1 MISVYCDGQDGLE
14 ATDGFP
20 PGSWIHVEA
29 PDAAEIERL
38 HTELGIPRGFLAA
51 ALDPRE
57 VARTDSR
64 HGFHL
69 IIVRAPYDFGE
80 RERTPYR
87 TVPLAIITGAEQFIT
102 LCRRPI
108 DFVHDLNY
116 DYDEAELHTRRAN
129 RMILAILGVVGHW
142 FLHYLEQLDQRMN
155 DVEDRLVSS
164 IENSEM
170 LELLRYEK
178 ALIYMKTGLEWN
190 DQMVGHLQEQ
200 PHFDWTEEDRQLLRD
215 VQIEY
220 RQAFYMAATTQQVLG
235 EMTDAFASLISNN
248 LNVVMK
254 FLAAITIVLTI
265 PALITSIYGMNI
277 NLPGESNGVVFFLV
291 LALSAAVAAAVAW
304 WFRRQGWLSFHVRAD
319 AGPFSKG
326 DVRDDN
332 GGAPHP

>member
-1 MISVYCDGQDGLE
+1 MISVYRDGDDGLQ

-20 PGSWIHVEA
+20 PGSWIHVEE
-29 PDAAEIERL
+29 PGEEEIERL
-38 HTELGIPRGFLAA
+38 HAELGVPRTFLAA

-57 VARTDSR
+57 VARTDTQR
-64 HGFHL
+64 DFHL

-80 RERTPYR
+80 SERAPYR
-87 TVPLAIITGAEQFIT
+87 TVPLAMISGAEHFIT
-102 LCRRPI
+102 ISRHPV

-142 FLHYLEQLDQRMN
+142 FLHYLEELDRRMD
-155 DVEDRLVSS
+155 DVEDRLVDS

-178 ALIYMKTGLEWN
+178 SLIYMKTGLEWN
-190 DQMVGHLQEQ
+190 DAMVRHLQER
-200 PHFDWTEEDRQLLRD
+200 PHFDWSDDDRQLLRD

-220 RQAFYMAATTQQVLG
+220 RQAFHMAATMQAVLG

-254 FLAAITIVLTI
+254 FLAAVTIILTVPMI
-265 PALITSIYGMNI
+265 LSSLYGMNVG
-277 NLPGESNGVVFFLV
+277 LPGEGTYLAFIIIVVLSIALAVGVG
-291 LALSAAVAAAVAW
+291 W
-304 WFRRQGWLSFHVRAD
+304 WFRRQGWLTFRWKRSQGGNSD
-319 AGPFSKG
+319 G
-326 DVRDDN
+326 D
-332 GGAPHP
+332 GG